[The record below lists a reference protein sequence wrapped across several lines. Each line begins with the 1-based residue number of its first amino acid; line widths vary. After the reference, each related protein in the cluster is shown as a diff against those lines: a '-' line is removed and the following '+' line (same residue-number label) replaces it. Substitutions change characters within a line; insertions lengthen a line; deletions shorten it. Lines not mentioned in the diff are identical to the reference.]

1 MPPTTC
7 LDLLDP
13 TRRALLVALRRL
25 GGATAEEVASHCFL
39 SVGAARQHLQSLE
52 AQGIVAHEP
61 LRRGPGRPRHR
72 YLLTPAGEALF
83 PKLDHEA
90 LDTLLEAV
98 EQEPPDVRER
108 LLRRL
113 VEGTISRYRPAFETH
128 GRGSPLRGA
137 VAVFEEAGYL
147 PEVRETPAGIAI
159 TLHHCPIADAPRR
172 RELLC
177 EAEARCL
184 AAAFPGARLERD
196 AYRPHGD
203 PRCTYIL
210 EPSVEPGDG

>member
-1 MPPTTC
+1 MPPITC

-25 GGATAEEVASHCFL
+25 GGATAEEAAAHCFL

-52 AQGIVAHEP
+52 AQGLVAHAP
-61 LRRGPGRPRHR
+61 LRHGPGRPRHR
-72 YLLTPAGEALF
+72 YLLTAAGEALF

-90 LDTLLEAV
+90 LDTLLEAI
-98 EQEPPDVRER
+98 EQEAPDVRER

-113 VEGTISRYRPAFETH
+113 VEGTISRYRPAFEAH

-159 TLHHCPIADAPRR
+159 TLHHCPIADAARR
-172 RELLC
+172 RGLLC

-184 AAAFPGARLERD
+184 AAAFDGLRVARGTFRPGGD
-196 AYRPHGD
+196 AT
-203 PRCTYIL
+203 CTYIL
-210 EPSVEPGDG
+210 EPGDG